1 MAPLPEPP
9 RLALCDGLAA
19 GGFTDAPGAPLL
31 SRRLLSK
38 ALESQI
44 EGRCPGST
52 VASGALAII
61 QQGGCEPDSVHLD
74 DRREAIFEAR
84 EAEPAQNAAFRLRK
98 RPQGRLSYDAEA
110 ALATDEEAAEVRPDR
125 TLRRHGPLEDA
136 AVRKNSREPKH
147 LVAHRAVFRP
157 AVPERVC

>member
-1 MAPLPEPP
+1 MPRGSSVRLIERMTSSPLPCSRSIRCARRTPTRSPLAPPLSKAPRDVVAPLPEPP

-61 QQGGCEPDSVHLD
+61 QQGG
-74 DRREAIFEAR
+74 
-84 EAEPAQNAAFRLRK
+84 
-98 RPQGRLSYDAEA
+98 
-110 ALATDEEAAEVRPDR
+110 
-125 TLRRHGPLEDA
+125 
-136 AVRKNSREPKH
+136 
-147 LVAHRAVFRP
+147 
-157 AVPERVC
+157 